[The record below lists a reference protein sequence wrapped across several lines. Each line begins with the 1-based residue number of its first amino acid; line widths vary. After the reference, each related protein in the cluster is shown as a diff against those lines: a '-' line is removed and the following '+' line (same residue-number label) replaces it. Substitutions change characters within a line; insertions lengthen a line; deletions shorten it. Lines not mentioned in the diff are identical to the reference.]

1 MIELTEE
8 QRKAVREDVP
18 PRLVDPSTNETYV
31 LLRAEVYDR
40 LKRLLDEDLP
50 SMQEVALLLEEVMKE
65 DDAND
70 PLLGSYQKYLEQP

>member
-8 QRKAVREDVP
+8 QRMALHEGAP
-18 PRLVDPSTNETYV
+18 LRLVNPSTNETYV
-31 LLRAEVYDR
+31 LVRAELYDQ
-40 LKRLLDEDLP
+40 LKGLLEEDLP